1 MQILN
6 LQVKLVTS
14 SNLLLWKKNMNLE
27 VFIYKDYT
35 VAGKLEKTAVLNQP
49 SVK

>member
-14 SNLLLWKKNMNLE
+14 NNLLLWKKNMNLE
-27 VFIYKDYT
+27 VFIYKGYIAAERLVKT
-35 VAGKLEKTAVLNQP
+35 VALNQP